1 MEAEQTEIPA
11 LSHSDE
17 LLHPL
22 SRDGE
27 PASILVVDDNENKL
41 ASIAAVVASMGLN
54 VLTARSGRE
63 ALRQLLK
70 RDFAVVLLD
79 VYMPIMDGFETA
91 ILIHNRPRSAHTPI
105 IFVTAEAGSEIERSR
120 GYTLGAV
127 DYIYSPIVPDVLRAK
142 IGVFVDLF
150 YLNRQLKRQSE
161 ELQLHTEEIARKNLQ
176 LEDATKMKSEF
187 LANMSH
193 ELRTPLN
200 AIIGFSEV
208 LKDGLGGE
216 LTKKQGDYVTEI
228 FKSGMHLLSLINDIL
243 DLSKVEAGRM
253 ALELEA
259 VDVAGVLEAGFSI
272 IKEKALQ
279 HRIRLKLDVPDH
291 AGDIGA
297 DARKVKQ
304 IVYNLLS
311 NAVKFTPEG
320 GEVRVSARAVKR
332 GEMRLVAP
340 QGGGC
345 HQLPLPQSE
354 YEDFLEIRVCD
365 NGIGIDRADL
375 PRLFQAFLQLDSS
388 LARQHDGTGLG
399 LAMVRRLT
407 ELHGGTVGVAS
418 APGCG
423 SCFAVWLPWRKTL
436 EEARQAEPSGLTS
449 MAAEAA
455 ETTAVKGALT
465 RRALVIEDDE
475 LAATALRAHLEG
487 AGFRVDWAPDAVRGL
502 EMAAQERPD
511 LITLDLLLPGMGGWE
526 ALSRIKKSALLSGIP
541 VVIVSIV
548 ADKKTGFALGAAKV
562 LQKPVARKTLLY
574 AIGELGFGVGI
585 GGQSGRKFSVLVVDD
600 DRKAVELI
608 AAHLEK
614 QNCEVFRAHGGRE
627 AIASARRLL
636 PDLIILDLVMPDIS
650 GFDVVEALKS
660 RPDTAAVPILILT
673 GKTITKADQ
682 QRLNGDVLKIVGKAY
697 LDRPQFLAEVQ
708 RALHGKCSVLTGE
721 NHVADTDCRRLAH
734 QHDAGGGGSRER
746 GTCLAPSREGGRS
759 DSDRPS

>member
-11 LSHSDE
+11 LSHADE
-17 LLHPL
+17 PWYPL
-22 SRDGE
+22 SPDGE
-27 PASILVVDDNENKL
+27 PASILVVDDNESKL
-41 ASIAAVVASMGLN
+41 ASIAAIVAGMGLN
-54 VLTARSGRE
+54 VVTASSGRE

-70 RDFAVVLLD
+70 HDFAVVLLD
-79 VYMPIMDGFETA
+79 VYMPTMDGFETA

-105 IFVTAEAGSEIERSR
+105 IFVTAEAGSEMERSR

-127 DYIYSPIVPDVLRAK
+127 DYIYSPIVLEVLRAK
-142 IGVFVDLF
+142 IAVFVGLF
-150 YLNRQLKRQSE
+150 YLNRQLRRQSD
-161 ELQLHTEEIARKNLQ
+161 ELQRHTEEIARKNLQ
-176 LEDATKMKSEF
+176 LEMATKMKSEF

-200 AIIGFSEV
+200 AIIGFSEI
-208 LKDGLGGE
+208 LKDGLGGK
-216 LTKKQGDYVTEI
+216 LTKTQGDYVTEI

-243 DLSKVEAGRM
+243 DLSKIEAGKM
-253 ALELEA
+253 TLDLEVVA
-259 VDVAGVLEAGFSI
+259 VAGVLEAGFSV

-291 AGDIGA
+291 AGDIVA

-320 GEVRVSARAVKR
+320 GEVRVCARAVKR
-332 GEMRLVAP
+332 GDMRLAAP
-340 QGGGC
+340 QGGAI
-345 HQLPLPQSE
+345 HQLPLPESDYQ
-354 YEDFLEIRVCD
+354 DFLEVQVCD
-365 NGIGIDRADL
+365 NGIGIAQADL

-388 LARQHDGTGLG
+388 LARQHEGTGLG

-407 ELHGGTVGVAS
+407 ELQGGTVGVAS
-418 APGCG
+418 APGHG
-423 SCFAVWLPWRKTL
+423 SCFVVWLPWRKML
-436 EEARQAEPSGLTS
+436 ASPGQAEPAGS
-449 MAAEAA
+449 MSMPA
-455 ETTAVKGALT
+455 ETATVKGALA

-475 LAATALRAHLEG
+475 LAAATLRAHLES

-502 EMAAQERPD
+502 EMAAQDRPD

-526 ALSRIKKSALLSGIP
+526 ALARIKTSAQLSNIP

-562 LQKPVARKTLLY
+562 LQKPVARKTLLD
-574 AIGELGFGVGI
+574 AIGELGLGVGI
-585 GGQSGRKFSVLVVDD
+585 GGQPGRKFSVLVVDD

-614 QNCEVFRAHGGRE
+614 QNCKVLRAYGGRE
-627 AIASARRLL
+627 AIASAQRLL
-636 PDLIILDLVMPDIS
+636 PDLVILDLVMPDIS

-660 RPDTAAVPILILT
+660 RPDTAAVPVLILT
-673 GKTITKADQ
+673 GKTVTKADQ

-697 LDRPQFLAEVQ
+697 LDQPQFLAEVQ
-708 RALHGKCSVLTGE
+708 RALHGKY
-721 NHVADTDCRRLAH
+721 
-734 QHDAGGGGSRER
+734 
-746 GTCLAPSREGGRS
+746 
-759 DSDRPS
+759 